1 MVVSNDFKDKFD
13 LGSDLFALISECARE
28 LGVNAYVIG
37 GYVRDSILGRKSK
50 DIDIVVEGSG
60 TELASKVGQKLCSHV
75 SVFARY
81 GTAMVRTP
89 DGVEIE
95 FVGARKESYS
105 ADSRK
110 PAVEQGTLTDDQLRR
125 DFTINALSFSLQRED
140 YGSLYDP
147 FGGLADLEKGLIR
160 TPLDPDRTFS
170 DDPLRMIRAIRFA
183 TKLSFTI
190 DPIVFDSIKRNRH
203 RLAILSAERVSEELN
218 KILMTPKPSVGFYLL
233 DDATLLDLIL
243 PQLTDLKGVE
253 TQHGNGHKDNF
264 VHTLKVL
271 DNIVPYT
278 DNLWLRWAALL
289 HDIGKFPT
297 KRYENGI
304 GWTFHGHD
312 VVGAAMVP
320 KVFRHLRMPMNE
332 KMKYVAKM
340 VQLHLRPIAL
350 VQEEVTDS
358 AVRRL
363 LFDAGDDVWDLMTL
377 CEADITSGNGKVVER
392 HRNNFQL
399 VRQKLKDVVE
409 KDDIRNFKN
418 PVTGELIMHCFGI
431 GPCALIGTIK
441 EAVKKAIIDKE
452 IENSYEAAVGKMMS
466 VAAELGLTQVA
477 PLPSSSDSLE
487 TTPF

>member
-1 MVVSNDFKDKFD
+1 
-13 LGSDLFALISECARE
+13 
-28 LGVNAYVIG
+28 
-37 GYVRDSILGRKSK
+37 
-50 DIDIVVEGSG
+50 
-60 TELASKVGQKLCSHV
+60 
-75 SVFARY
+75 
-81 GTAMVRTP
+81 
-89 DGVEIE
+89 
-95 FVGARKESYS
+95 
-105 ADSRK
+105 
-110 PAVEQGTLTDDQLRR
+110 
-125 DFTINALSFSLQRED
+125 
-140 YGSLYDP
+140 
-147 FGGLADLEKGLIR
+147 
-160 TPLDPDRTFS
+160 
-170 DDPLRMIRAIRFA
+170 MIRAIRFA
-183 TKLSFTI
+183 TKLSFII
-190 DPIVFDSIKRNRH
+190 DPVVFDSIRRNRH

-253 TQHGNGHKDNF
+253 TQHGKGHKDNF

-377 CEADITSGNGKVVER
+377 CEADITSGNGKVVEK
-392 HRNNFQL
+392 HRKNFQL

-418 PVTGELIMHCFGI
+418 PVTGELIMQCFGI

-477 PLPSSSDSLE
+477 PLPSSSDLLE